1 MEVPRGRRSAIA
13 RWMLTGMAGL
23 VIMSVGVVTH
33 PAPAGAAD
41 IFQIEIRHCSRLH
54 VGYKNFPPATVVRWR
69 ITEPGR
75 ADLSGQFVTPA
86 TKGFHFLTTQ
96 LPLALDPAAKAR
108 IRFYAVVHG
117 HEYQLSIVRRG
128 ADRRNPLCAK
138 VPGVQAR
145 TVAFGRPPGT
155 TKTSSSPDSRGRN
168 SLPKASA
175 LAFTGNGPSAL
186 FGAAALVLGA
196 TLLLLA
202 RRMPP
207 HVNHRRRV
215 GPAPW
220 LWITPNATPLTTHG
234 QTMRDASVEVSATV
248 LGRKSR

>member
-1 MEVPRGRRSAIA
+1 MEMPRGRRSGIA
-13 RWMLTGMAGL
+13 RWLLLGMAGL
-23 VIMSVGVVTH
+23 VIVSVGVVIR
-33 PAPAGAAD
+33 PDPAGAAD

-69 ITEPGR
+69 VTEPGR

-96 LPLALDPAAKAR
+96 LSVALDPAAKAR
-108 IRFYAVVHG
+108 ISFSAALHG
-117 HEYQLSIVRRG
+117 REYHLTIVRRG
-128 ADRRNPLCAK
+128 ADRRNPVCAK

-145 TVAFGRPPGT
+145 TVALGRPPGT
-155 TKTSSSPDSRGRN
+155 TKTSPPPDSGGRI
-168 SLPKASA
+168 SLPNTSA
-175 LAFTGNGPSAL
+175 LAFTGNGLSAL

-196 TLLLLA
+196 MLLLLA

-207 HVNHRRRV
+207 RHVNRRRLV

-220 LWITPNATPLTTHG
+220 LWITPNAPPAH
-234 QTMRDASVEVSATV
+234 R
-248 LGRKSR
+248 

>member
-1 MEVPRGRRSAIA
+1 MEVARGRLSGIA
-13 RWMLTGMAGL
+13 RWMLSGMAGL
-23 VIMSVGVVTH
+23 VIMSVGVVAR

-69 ITEPGR
+69 VTEPGR
-75 ADLSGQFVTPA
+75 AYLSGQFVTPA
-86 TKGFHFLTTQ
+86 TQGFHFLTTQ
-96 LPLALDPAAKAR
+96 LPVALDPAAKAR
-108 IRFYAVVHG
+108 ISFSAAVHG
-117 HEYQLSIVRRG
+117 REYHLTIVRRG
-128 ADRRNPLCAK
+128 ADRRNPVCAK

-145 TVAFGRPPGT
+145 TVALGRPPGT
-155 TKTSSSPDSRGRN
+155 TKTSSSPDSSGRN
-168 SLPKASA
+168 SSPKTSA

-196 TLLLLA
+196 MLLLLA

-207 HVNHRRRV
+207 HVNRRRRV

-220 LWITPNATPLTTHG
+220 LWITPNATPLTTD
-234 QTMRDASVEVSATV
+234 R
-248 LGRKSR
+248 